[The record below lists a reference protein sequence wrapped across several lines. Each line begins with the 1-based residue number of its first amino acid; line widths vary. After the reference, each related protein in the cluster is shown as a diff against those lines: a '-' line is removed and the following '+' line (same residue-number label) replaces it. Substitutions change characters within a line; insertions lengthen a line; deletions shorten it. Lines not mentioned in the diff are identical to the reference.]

1 VKQGAESMIAKYTSG
16 SGSSSRD
23 KKLHQEAMAML
34 EDSKRKIEYIR
45 MQQLLLRA
53 KKHGPHSD
61 GTFASTLFC
70 AWTLMPV
77 DVDYFC

>member
-23 KKLHQEAMAML
+23 RKLHQEAMAML

-61 GTFASTLFC
+61 GMFAS
-70 AWTLMPV
+70 AV
-77 DVDYFC
+77 

>member
-1 VKQGAESMIAKYTSG
+1 MIAKYTSG

-53 KKHGPHSD
+53 KKPGSHSD
-61 GTFASTLFC
+61 GTPASSLFRTLC
-70 AWTLMPV
+70 NIYI
-77 DVDYFC
+77 DVTDHGRS

>member
-1 VKQGAESMIAKYTSG
+1 MIAKYTSG

-53 KKHGPHSD
+53 KKHGQQSE
-61 GTFASTLFC
+61 GTFASTPFC
-70 AWTLMPV
+70 TYTLNLV
-77 DVDYFC
+77 NIEYCW

>member
-1 VKQGAESMIAKYTSG
+1 MIAKYTSG
-16 SGSSSRD
+16 TGSSSRD

-53 KKHGPHSD
+53 KKPGPHSD
-61 GTFASTLFC
+61 GTLASLMLFVIC
-70 AWTLMPV
+70 SIIRFIL
-77 DVDYFC
+77 

>member
-1 VKQGAESMIAKYTSG
+1 MKQGAESLIAKYTSS

-23 KKLHQEAMAML
+23 KKLQDAVAML

-53 KKHGPHSD
+53 KKHGTHSD
-61 GTFASTLFC
+61 GRFASL
-70 AWTLMPV
+70 L
-77 DVDYFC
+77 